1 MVKKSILSMLIITVL
16 ACGGYLVFSAINKDE
31 PQEKPQKT
39 TTIVAPQ
46 DEKEAES
53 FDKTQFSLTDPTSK
67 WVIVNKKNPL
77 QPQTYLPSDL
87 RLPNVAQRIPGLE
100 QMKLRNEAATALEQM
115 LAESVKA
122 GFDVQI
128 STAFRGYNY
137 QKSLYDGYVASEGQA
152 AADTQ
157 SARPGYSEHQTG
169 WAVDIRPSD
178 GSCYLEACF
187 GDMESGKWLAEHAAS
202 YGFILRYPQGKDS
215 ITGYTYE
222 PWHFRYVGVELALE
236 MQKQNVDTMEE
247 FFGIPGGQQY

>member
-1 MVKKSILSMLIITVL
+1 MVKKSILYSLIIIVL
-16 ACGGYLVFSAINKDE
+16 ACGGYLVFSALTKE
-31 PQEKPQKT
+31 KSQEKPSNNT
-39 TTIVAPQ
+39 TSNTQNKKPV
-46 DEKEAES
+46 ES
-53 FDKTQFSLTDPTSK
+53 FDKKQFSLTDPNSK
-67 WVIVNKKNPL
+67 WVVVNKKNPL
-77 QPQTYLPSDL
+77 QPQTYSPDDL

-100 QMKLRNEAATALEQM
+100 QMKLRDEAATALEQM
-115 LAESVKA
+115 LAESVKT

-128 STAFRGYNY
+128 STAFRGYSY

-187 GDMESGKWLAEHAAS
+187 GDMESGKWLAEHAAE
-202 YGFILRYPQGKDS
+202 YGFILRYPKGKDS

-222 PWHFRYVGVELALE
+222 PWHFRYVGTELALE
-236 MQKQNVDTMEE
+236 MKKQNVDTMEE
-247 FFGIPGGQQY
+247 FFGISGGQQY